1 MQKSSIQ
8 YILKLSIPI
17 FFANLAIPMVGIIDT
32 ALMGNLGS
40 LSYLSA
46 TSVAANLFSMIFWSF
61 GFLRM
66 GTVGMVSQANG
77 RNDYTEILNIVV
89 RNLLFVLAISI
100 TIILLQNL
108 ILSLSL
114 KIFDLSEAT
123 RNLYEQYFKIRVYS
137 APGELTLYIITGLFV
152 GLQKTKTSSLAVGFF
167 SILNILLSIVLV
179 TKFDLNI
186 KGVAYGTLFSALI
199 TSIIFLIYMFWY
211 LSKYTKI
218 TINFAQIFNLKKI
231 KNIFNI
237 NLNIFIRTI
246 LLTFSFLWF
255 TYLGTQI
262 GETYV
267 AANFNLKKIKNIFN
281 INLNIFIRTIL
292 LTFSFLWFT
301 YLGTQIG
308 ENYVAANA
316 ILINLV
322 FLSAFIL
329 DAYAFSTE
337 GIVGYS
343 LGKKDLNLFKNIV
356 KNSFILSSISGLII
370 SIIFFFT
377 NNLVIN
383 LMSDINE
390 IRELSSSYAVWLII
404 LPVISSFCYQFDGIF
419 IGASQTKEL
428 RNAMIFS
435 VFSYLLISILLIKF
449 LFNTGIWISLCIF
462 MILRAVSLFY
472 YLDKIYLR
480 FRKN

>member
-231 KNIFNI
+231 KNIFKI

-262 GETYV
+262 GED
-267 AANFNLKKIKNIFN
+267 
-281 INLNIFIRTIL
+281 
-292 LTFSFLWFT
+292 
-301 YLGTQIG
+301 
-308 ENYVAANA
+308 YVAANA

>member
-77 RNDYTEILNIVV
+77 RNNYTEILNIVV

-218 TINFAQIFNLKKI
+218 TINFVQIFNLKKI

-262 GETYV
+262 GED
-267 AANFNLKKIKNIFN
+267 
-281 INLNIFIRTIL
+281 
-292 LTFSFLWFT
+292 
-301 YLGTQIG
+301 
-308 ENYVAANA
+308 YVAANA

-343 LGKKDLNLFKNIV
+343 LGKKDLILFKNIV
-356 KNSFILSSISGLII
+356 KNSFILSSLSGLII
-370 SIIFFFT
+370 SVIFFFT
-377 NNLVIN
+377 YENVIN
-383 LMSDINE
+383 LMSDIKE
-390 IRELSSSYAVWLII
+390 IRELSSSYVIWLII
-404 LPVISSFCYQFDGIF
+404 LPLISSFCYQFDGIF
-419 IGASQTKEL
+419 IGVSQTKEL
-428 RNAMIFS
+428 RNAMMFS
-435 VFSYLLISILLIKF
+435 VLSYLIISIILTKLM
-449 LFNTGIWISLCIF
+449 FNNGIWISLCVF
-462 MILRAVSLFY
+462 MILRAISLFY

-480 FRKN
+480 FRSN

>member
-262 GETYV
+262 GED
-267 AANFNLKKIKNIFN
+267 F
-281 INLNIFIRTIL
+281 
-292 LTFSFLWFT
+292 
-301 YLGTQIG
+301 
-308 ENYVAANA
+308 VAANA

-377 NNLVIN
+377 YNLVIN

-462 MILRAVSLFY
+462 MILRALSLFY
-472 YLDKIYLR
+472 YMDKIFLR
-480 FRKN
+480 FNRN

>member
-1 MQKSSIQ
+1 MQKSSIK

-17 FFANLAIPMVGIIDT
+17 FFATLAVPMVGIIDT
-32 ALMGNLGS
+32 ALMGNLGN

-77 RNDYTEILNIVV
+77 RNDYSEILNIVI
-89 RNLLFVLAISI
+89 RNLLFVALISI
-100 TIILLQNL
+100 IIILLQNF
-108 ILSLSL
+108 ILNLSL
-114 KIFDLSEAT
+114 KIFDLSENT
-123 RNLYEQYFKIRVYS
+123 KDLYEQYFRIRVYS

-152 GLQKTKTSSLAVGFF
+152 GLQKTKTSSFAVGFF
-167 SILNILLSIVLV
+167 SLLNILISIVLV
-179 TKFDLNI
+179 AIFDLNI
-186 KGVAYGTLFSALI
+186 KGVAYGTFFSALI
-199 TSIIFLIYMFWY
+199 TSSIFLFYTFFY
-211 LSKYTKI
+211 LSKFTKI
-218 TINFAQIFNLKKI
+218 KIDFEQILNLNQI

-262 GETYV
+262 GED
-267 AANFNLKKIKNIFN
+267 
-281 INLNIFIRTIL
+281 
-292 LTFSFLWFT
+292 
-301 YLGTQIG
+301 
-308 ENYVAANA
+308 YVAANA

-356 KNSFILSSISGLII
+356 KNSFILSSLSGLII
-370 SIIFFFT
+370 SIIYFFVYEH
-377 NNLVIN
+377 VIN
-383 LMSDINE
+383 LMSDLEE
-390 IRELSSSYAVWLII
+390 IRKLSSSYVIWLII
-404 LPVISSFCYQFDGIF
+404 LPLISSFCYQFDGIF

-428 RNAMIFS
+428 RNAMVFS
-435 VFSYLLISILLIKF
+435 VMSYLIISIVLTKL
-449 LFNTGIWISLCIF
+449 LFNNGIWISLCIF
-462 MILRAVSLFY
+462 MILRALSLFY
-472 YLDKIYLR
+472 YLNKIYLR
-480 FRKN
+480 FKS

>member
-77 RNDYTEILNIVV
+77 RNNYTEILNIVV

-262 GETYV
+262 GE
-267 AANFNLKKIKNIFN
+267 
-281 INLNIFIRTIL
+281 
-292 LTFSFLWFT
+292 
-301 YLGTQIG
+301 
-308 ENYVAANA
+308 NYVAANA

-377 NNLVIN
+377 YNLVIN
-383 LMSDINE
+383 LMSDISE

-462 MILRAVSLFY
+462 MILRAISLFY

>member
-218 TINFAQIFNLKKI
+218 TINFTQIFNLKKI

-262 GETYV
+262 GED
-267 AANFNLKKIKNIFN
+267 
-281 INLNIFIRTIL
+281 
-292 LTFSFLWFT
+292 
-301 YLGTQIG
+301 
-308 ENYVAANA
+308 YVAANA

-462 MILRAVSLFY
+462 MILRAISLFY

>member
-77 RNDYTEILNIVV
+77 RNDCTEILNIVI
-89 RNLLFVLAISI
+89 RNLLFVLVISI
-100 TIILLQNL
+100 IIILLQNL

-123 RNLYEQYFKIRVYS
+123 RNLYKQYFKIRVYS

-152 GLQKTKTSSLAVGFF
+152 GLQKTKTSSFAVGFF
-167 SILNILLSIVLV
+167 SILNILISIVLV

-262 GETYV
+262 GED
-267 AANFNLKKIKNIFN
+267 
-281 INLNIFIRTIL
+281 
-292 LTFSFLWFT
+292 
-301 YLGTQIG
+301 
-308 ENYVAANA
+308 YVAANA

-343 LGKKDLNLFKNIV
+343 LGKKDLILFKNIV
-356 KNSFILSSISGLII
+356 KNSFILSSLSGLII
-370 SIIFFFT
+370 SVIFFFT
-377 NNLVIN
+377 YENVIN
-383 LMSDINE
+383 LMSDIKE
-390 IRELSSSYAVWLII
+390 IRELSSSYVIWLII
-404 LPVISSFCYQFDGIF
+404 LPLISSFCYQFDGIF
-419 IGASQTKEL
+419 IGVSQTKEL
-428 RNAMIFS
+428 RNAMMFS
-435 VFSYLLISILLIKF
+435 VLSYLIISIILTKLM
-449 LFNTGIWISLCIF
+449 FNNGIWISLCVF
-462 MILRAVSLFY
+462 MILRAISLFY

-480 FRKN
+480 FRSN

>member
-114 KIFDLSEAT
+114 KIFDLSETT

-218 TINFAQIFNLKKI
+218 TINFAQI
-231 KNIFNI
+231 
-237 NLNIFIRTI
+237 
-246 LLTFSFLWF
+246 
-255 TYLGTQI
+255 
-262 GETYV
+262 
-267 AANFNLKKIKNIFN
+267 FNLKKIKNIFN

-462 MILRAVSLFY
+462 MVLRAVSLFY

>member
-1 MQKSSIQ
+1 MQKSSIK

-17 FFANLAIPMVGIIDT
+17 FFANLAVPMVGIIDT
-32 ALMGNLGS
+32 ALMGNLGN

-77 RNDYTEILNIVV
+77 RNDYSEILNIVI
-89 RNLLFVLAISI
+89 RNLLFVALISI
-100 TIILLQNL
+100 IIILLQNF
-108 ILSLSL
+108 ILNLSL
-114 KIFDLSEAT
+114 KIFDLSENT
-123 RNLYEQYFKIRVYS
+123 KDLYEQYFRIRVYS

-152 GLQKTKTSSLAVGFF
+152 GLQKTKTSSFAVGFF
-167 SILNILLSIVLV
+167 SLLNILISIVLV
-179 TKFDLNI
+179 AIFDLNI
-186 KGVAYGTLFSALI
+186 KGVAYGTFFSALI
-199 TSIIFLIYMFWY
+199 TSSIFLFYTFFY
-211 LSKYTKI
+211 LSKFTKI
-218 TINFAQIFNLKKI
+218 KIDFEQILNLNQI

-262 GETYV
+262 GED
-267 AANFNLKKIKNIFN
+267 
-281 INLNIFIRTIL
+281 
-292 LTFSFLWFT
+292 
-301 YLGTQIG
+301 
-308 ENYVAANA
+308 YVAANA

-356 KNSFILSSISGLII
+356 KNSFILSSLSGLII
-370 SIIFFFT
+370 SIIYFFAYEY
-377 NNLVIN
+377 VIN
-383 LMSDINE
+383 LMSDLEE
-390 IRELSSSYAVWLII
+390 IRKLSSSYVIWLII
-404 LPVISSFCYQFDGIF
+404 LPLISSFCYQFDGIF

-435 VFSYLLISILLIKF
+435 VLSYLIISIVLTKLL
-449 LFNTGIWISLCIF
+449 LNNGIWISLCIF
-462 MILRAVSLFY
+462 MILRALSLFY
-472 YLDKIYLR
+472 YLNKIYLR
-480 FRKN
+480 FKS

>member
-17 FFANLAIPMVGIIDT
+17 FFANLAVPLVGIIDT

-46 TSVAANLFSMIFWSF
+46 TAVAANLFSMIFWSF

-66 GTVGMVSQANG
+66 GTVGMVSQAHG
-77 RNDYTEILNIVV
+77 RNNYSEILDIVI
-89 RNLLFVLAISI
+89 RNLIFVLLISVI
-100 TIILLQNL
+100 IILLQNY

-114 KIFDLSEAT
+114 KIFDLSDAT
-123 RNLYEQYFKIRVYS
+123 RNLYNQYFQIRVYS
-137 APGELTLYIITGLFV
+137 APGELTLYIITGLFI
-152 GLQKTKTSSLAVGFF
+152 GLQKTKTSSFAVGFF
-167 SILNILLSIVLV
+167 SILNILISIVLV

-199 TSIIFLIYMFWY
+199 TSAIFLIYMFYY

-218 TINFAQIFNLKKI
+218 TIKLTQILNLKKI
-231 KNIFNI
+231 KDIFNI

-262 GETYV
+262 GED
-267 AANFNLKKIKNIFN
+267 
-281 INLNIFIRTIL
+281 
-292 LTFSFLWFT
+292 
-301 YLGTQIG
+301 
-308 ENYVAANA
+308 YVAANA

-343 LGKKDLNLFKNIV
+343 LGKKDLNLFKKII
-356 KNSFILSSISGLII
+356 KNSFILSSITGLII
-370 SIIFFFT
+370 SILFFFSH
-377 NNLVIN
+377 NSVIN
-383 LMSDINE
+383 LMSDISE
-390 IRELSSSYAVWLII
+390 IRMLSSSYVVWLII
-404 LPVISSFCYQFDGIF
+404 LPIISSFCYQFDGIF
-419 IGASQTKEL
+419 IGASQTIEL

-435 VFSYLLISILLIKF
+435 VLCYLIISVLLTKF
-449 LFNTGIWISLCIF
+449 LFNNGIWISICVF
-462 MILRAVSLFY
+462 MILRAISLLY

-480 FRKN
+480 FRTN

>member
-218 TINFAQIFNLKKI
+218 IINFAQIFNLKKI
-231 KNIFNI
+231 NNIFNI

-262 GETYV
+262 GED
-267 AANFNLKKIKNIFN
+267 
-281 INLNIFIRTIL
+281 
-292 LTFSFLWFT
+292 
-301 YLGTQIG
+301 
-308 ENYVAANA
+308 YVAANA

>member
-17 FFANLAIPMVGIIDT
+17 FFANLAVPLVGIIDT
-32 ALMGNLGS
+32 ALMGNLGN

-46 TSVAANLFSMIFWSF
+46 TAVAANLFSMIFWSF

-66 GTVGMVSQANG
+66 GTVGMVSQAHG
-77 RNDYTEILNIVV
+77 RNDYSEILNIVI
-89 RNLLFVLAISI
+89 RNLIFVLLISI
-100 TIILLQNL
+100 IVILLQNY
-108 ILSLSL
+108 ILNLSL

-123 RNLYEQYFKIRVYS
+123 RNFYKQYFQIRVYS
-137 APGELTLYIITGLFV
+137 APGELTLYIIAGLFI
-152 GLQKTKTSSLAVGFF
+152 GLQKTKISSFVVGFF
-167 SILNILLSIVLV
+167 SILNIMISIILV

-199 TSIIFLIYMFWY
+199 TSTIFLIYVFFY

-218 TINFAQIFNLKKI
+218 KINFEEILNLKKI
-231 KNIFNI
+231 KDIFNI
-237 NLNIFIRTI
+237 NLNIFIRTV
-246 LLTFSFLWF
+246 LVTFSFLWF

-262 GETYV
+262 GED
-267 AANFNLKKIKNIFN
+267 F
-281 INLNIFIRTIL
+281 
-292 LTFSFLWFT
+292 
-301 YLGTQIG
+301 
-308 ENYVAANA
+308 VAANA

-343 LGKKDLNLFKNIV
+343 LGKKDFNLFKNVV
-356 KNSFILSSISGLII
+356 KNSFILSSLSGLVI
-370 SIIFFFT
+370 SIIYFFT
-377 NNLVIN
+377 YDHVIN
-383 LMSDINE
+383 LMSDIKE
-390 IRELSSSYAVWLII
+390 IRELSSSYVVWLII
-404 LPVISSFCYQFDGIF
+404 LPIISSFCYQFDGIF
-419 IGASQTKEL
+419 IGTSQTKEL

-435 VFSYLLISILLIKF
+435 VLIYLIISILLTKF

-462 MILRAVSLFY
+462 MILRAISLFY
-472 YLDKIYLR
+472 HLDKIYLR
-480 FRKN
+480 FRSN

>member
-114 KIFDLSEAT
+114 KIFNLSEAT

-152 GLQKTKTSSLAVGFF
+152 GLQKTKNYSLAVGFF

-218 TINFAQIFNLKKI
+218 SINFAQIFNLKKI

-262 GETYV
+262 GED
-267 AANFNLKKIKNIFN
+267 F
-281 INLNIFIRTIL
+281 
-292 LTFSFLWFT
+292 
-301 YLGTQIG
+301 
-308 ENYVAANA
+308 VAANA

-377 NNLVIN
+377 YNLVIN

>member
-1 MQKSSIQ
+1 MQKSSIK

-17 FFANLAIPMVGIIDT
+17 FFANLAVPMVGIIDT
-32 ALMGNLGS
+32 ALMGNLGN

-77 RNDYTEILNIVV
+77 RNDYSEILNIVI
-89 RNLLFVLAISI
+89 RNLLFVALISI
-100 TIILLQNL
+100 IIILLQNF
-108 ILSLSL
+108 ILNLSL
-114 KIFDLSEAT
+114 KIFDLSENT
-123 RNLYEQYFKIRVYS
+123 KDLYEQYFRIRVYS

-152 GLQKTKTSSLAVGFF
+152 GLQKTKTSSFAVGFF
-167 SILNILLSIVLV
+167 SLLNILISIVLV
-179 TKFDLNI
+179 AIFDLNI
-186 KGVAYGTLFSALI
+186 KGVAYGTFFSALI
-199 TSIIFLIYMFWY
+199 TSSIFLFYTFFY
-211 LSKYTKI
+211 LSKFTKI
-218 TINFAQIFNLKKI
+218 KIDFEQILNLNQI

-262 GETYV
+262 GED
-267 AANFNLKKIKNIFN
+267 
-281 INLNIFIRTIL
+281 
-292 LTFSFLWFT
+292 
-301 YLGTQIG
+301 
-308 ENYVAANA
+308 YVAANA

-356 KNSFILSSISGLII
+356 KNSFILSSLSGLII
-370 SIIFFFT
+370 SIIYFFAYEY
-377 NNLVIN
+377 VIN
-383 LMSDINE
+383 LMSDLEE
-390 IRELSSSYAVWLII
+390 IRKLSSSYVIWLII
-404 LPVISSFCYQFDGIF
+404 LPLISSFCYQFDGIF

-428 RNAMIFS
+428 RNAMVFS
-435 VFSYLLISILLIKF
+435 VLGYLIISIVLTKL
-449 LFNTGIWISLCIF
+449 LFN
-462 MILRAVSLFY
+462 
-472 YLDKIYLR
+472 
-480 FRKN
+480 N